1 MVEDQGKAVAAFDI
15 EKRRLQMATELESLR
30 ADKLEAEVRALKAEV
45 EAAALKAKLAK
56 IQGGDAA
63 AAAATAATPR
73 DIKFALEAEEFKGT
87 PATSSDQFEKLAE
100 GIINDGMGFW
110 RHVKQDEGKWKEFQH
125 HLFRCA
131 KEEKYRN

>member
-56 IQGGDAA
+56 I
-63 AAAATAATPR
+63 
-73 DIKFALEAEEFKGT
+73 
-87 PATSSDQFEKLAE
+87 
-100 GIINDGMGFW
+100 
-110 RHVKQDEGKWKEFQH
+110 
-125 HLFRCA
+125 
-131 KEEKYRN
+131 